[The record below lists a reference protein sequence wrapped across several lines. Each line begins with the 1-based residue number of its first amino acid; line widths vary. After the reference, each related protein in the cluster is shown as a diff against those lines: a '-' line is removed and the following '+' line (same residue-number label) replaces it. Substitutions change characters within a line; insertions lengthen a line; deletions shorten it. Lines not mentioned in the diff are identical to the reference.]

1 MNQLINFWTFDLI
14 SVLVLISL
22 GCLYGFVS
30 GWRLKPGAGLYFAG
44 LLLIGLVQTSPLHFL
59 GMHYLLSA
67 HMVAHILLLLV
78 CAPLLVLG
86 LPLEPAARAVGSL
99 KAVSVFFQRNPWL
112 GWLICLI
119 TMWFWHV
126 PAIHDAMVS
135 PPTVYGDIPLCTLA
149 GTSEN
154 LLVNLLHLIQPIS
167 LVLAGVC
174 FAWPILGPLRS
185 CRIHPLTGVAYLFT
199 ACVGCSLLGML
210 ITFAPV
216 GVYQTYGGPD
226 YFGIA
231 HQIRTDWGFDPATDQ
246 QTAGLLMW
254 VPGCFIYLT
263 GALYLL
269 MGWLGKEEFTP
280 TQPLPLK

>member
-1 MNQLINFWTFDLI
+1 MNLLTNFWTFDLI
-14 SVLVLISL
+14 SVLLLTGL
-22 GCLYGFVS
+22 GWLYGFVS
-30 GWRLKPGAGLYFAG
+30 GWRLRSGAGLYFAG
-44 LLLIGLVQTSPLHFL
+44 LLLITLVQTSPLHFL

-67 HMVAHILLLLV
+67 HMVGHILLLLV

-86 LPLEPAARAVGSL
+86 LPKQPVAGATNLL
-99 KAVSVFFQRNPWL
+99 TAVSVFFQRSPWP
-112 GWLICLI
+112 GWLVCLV

-126 PAIHDAMVS
+126 PTVHNAMVS
-135 PPTVYGDIPLCTLA
+135 HPALYGSIDAIPLCTLA
-149 GTSEN
+149 GTSDN
-154 LLVNLLHLIQPIS
+154 IRVNMLHLVQPIS

-174 FAWPILGPLRS
+174 FVWPILGPLPS
-185 CRIHPLTGVAYLFT
+185 YRIHPLTGVLYLFT

-231 HQIRTDWGFDPATDQ
+231 HQLNTHWGFDRATDQ

-254 VPGCFIYLT
+254 VPGCFIYLS

-269 MGWLGKEEFTP
+269 MGWLRKEDLVINYP
-280 TQPLPLK
+280 